1 MSATKN
7 NAKPAKPAAKSASD
21 RGLLG
26 SIANQLRQRLSAIVA
41 LVAVAGIAW
50 AAMLLWQRVRS
61 HVAAQPDYQ
70 LDADEI
76 QITPPPPW
84 IRADVRAEA
93 LHNAGLAGGMSILD
107 DDLIER
113 IHKAFLLHP
122 WVAQV
127 SRVSKRH
134 PAHVDVELVYR
145 RPVAMVAVPGG
156 LYPVDVDGV
165 LLPTDDFTRADAQA
179 YPRLAGVESTPL
191 GMPGSAWGDTVVA
204 GGAEN
209 RRRLGP
215 DLGRIAAER
224 HSLGEARRRRESRD
238 PGSLR
243 PTDRQRHNDSLGRR
257 SGQRTLGRT
266 KTGRKTRP
274 PEARHRR
281 IRHPRRRRRGDEPR
295 PPPTATSRRALGCQ
309 SRNS

>member
-7 NAKPAKPAAKSASD
+7 NAKPAKPSARSASD

-61 HVAAQPDYQ
+61 HVAIQPEYR
-70 LDADEI
+70 LDAAEI

-93 LHNAGLAGGMSILD
+93 LHNAGLTGSMSILD

-165 LLPTDDFTRADAQA
+165 LLPTDDFTKADAQA

-191 GMPGSAWGDTVVA
+191 GMPGSPWGDTVVA
-204 GGAEN
+204 GGAK
-209 RRRLGP
+209 
-215 DLGRIAAER
+215 IADA
-224 HSLGEARRRRESRD
+224 LAPIWVESRLSAIRWAKPAAGANPATPAAYD
-238 PGSLR
+238 LLTGNGATIPWGAAPGSEPTGEPKQAEKVARLKQAIAEYGTLDAAAAATSLDLR
-243 PTDRQRHNDSLGRR
+243 QL
-257 SGQRTLGRT
+257 
-266 KTGRKTRP
+266 
-274 PEARHRR
+274 
-281 IRHPRRRRRGDEPR
+281 
-295 PPPTATSRRALGCQ
+295 PPPSTPRTAAR
-309 SRNS
+309 